1 LAFDF
6 LSTNNYTLIRGLK
19 LTDQKY
25 FVDLAL
31 TIVFESSESRKD
43 ELISKIN
50 ECIQMM
56 LEEEQS
62 ISLSSSINSM
72 SEEQIYSI
80 YNSSLPPEEYN

>member
-1 LAFDF
+1 
-6 LSTNNYTLIRGLK
+6 
-19 LTDQKY
+19 
-25 FVDLAL
+25 
-31 TIVFESSESRKD
+31 
-43 ELISKIN
+43 
-50 ECIQMM
+50 MM

>member
-1 LAFDF
+1 M
-6 LSTNNYTLIRGLK
+6 
-19 LTDQKY
+19 TDQKY

>member
-1 LAFDF
+1 M
-6 LSTNNYTLIRGLK
+6 
-19 LTDQKY
+19 TDQKY

-62 ISLSSSINSM
+62 ISMSSSINSM

>member
-1 LAFDF
+1 
-6 LSTNNYTLIRGLK
+6 

>member
-1 LAFDF
+1 M
-6 LSTNNYTLIRGLK
+6 
-19 LTDQKY
+19 TDQKY

-80 YNSSLPPEEYN
+80 YNSSLPPEEFN